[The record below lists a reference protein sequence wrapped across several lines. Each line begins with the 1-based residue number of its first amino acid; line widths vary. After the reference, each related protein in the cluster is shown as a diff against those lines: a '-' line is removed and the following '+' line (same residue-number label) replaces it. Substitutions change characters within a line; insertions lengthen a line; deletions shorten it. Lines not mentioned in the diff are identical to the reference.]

1 MLSLPLPT
9 GRRMWA
15 QAFGPTDWA
24 KPSSPSA
31 YFNCEMDSGGFL
43 VTCWL
48 KLLFPL
54 ACRVRDPA
62 RGLSQDNYWETVSLQ
77 TAQSFPAVFQS
88 LKHSCCDKFS
98 NILLFYF
105 GFTLSLWLLLFFL
118 FCFLL
123 ILSPFYPSLPHLCQ
137 LIHFVVQKN
146 VVFSSFYTA
155 WTSCSCRAYSCHT
168 IMKRGKGI
176 KNKEETE
183 SWTSKQQQVV

>member
-15 QAFGPTDWA
+15 QAFGPTGWG

-48 KLLFPL
+48 KL
-54 ACRVRDPA
+54 
-62 RGLSQDNYWETVSLQ
+62 LSQDNYWETVSLQ

-105 GFTLSLWLLLFFL
+105 GFTLSLWLLLFFYSV
-118 FCFLL
+118 FCSFQA
-123 ILSPFYPSLPHLCQ
+123 LSTLAYPICLCQ
-137 LIHFVVQKN
+137 LIHFVVIRQMLSFHHFIQPGHP
-146 VVFSSFYTA
+146 VVAEPIVVIQS
-155 WTSCSCRAYSCHT
+155 W
-168 IMKRGKGI
+168 
-176 KNKEETE
+176 KEV
-183 SWTSKQQQVV
+183 KA